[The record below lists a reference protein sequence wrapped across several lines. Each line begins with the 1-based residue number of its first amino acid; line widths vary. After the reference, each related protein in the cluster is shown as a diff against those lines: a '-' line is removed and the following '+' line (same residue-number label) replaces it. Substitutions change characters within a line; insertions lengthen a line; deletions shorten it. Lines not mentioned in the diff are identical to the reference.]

1 MKDVINH
8 DTPEPIC
15 DPSVYQL
22 TPMKTYLASVIA
34 LVVASTSFGQAHQLE
49 KKWESAATLKVPESV
64 LFDGARS
71 VLYVTNID
79 GEPWGKDGKG
89 SVGKVGLD
97 GKVIAVDWVSGL
109 EAPKGMALQGNLLY
123 VADLE
128 QVVVIDVEKGE
139 VASRIAVPGAKGLN
153 DVTIDPKGVLYV
165 SDSQDK
171 KLYRIEN
178 KHATVLIEKL
188 KGPNGVLFHD
198 GALYLADGG
207 GLYRVG
213 KDNGLT
219 LINDGM
225 TGGIDGVE
233 HVAGGDFIV
242 SCWSGVIHYVKADG
256 TRETLLDTRGDKINS
271 ADIGYD
277 AKTRTLYV
285 PTFFKNS
292 IVAYEVK

>member
-1 MKDVINH
+1 
-8 DTPEPIC
+8 
-15 DPSVYQL
+15 
-22 TPMKTYLASVIA
+22 MKTCYFPAIA
-34 LVVASTSFGQAHQLE
+34 LLIAATSFGQVHTLE
-49 KKWESAATLKVPESV
+49 KKWESSATLKVPESV
-64 LFDGARS
+64 LFDGERN

-89 SVGKVGLD
+89 SIGKVRVD

-109 EAPKGMALQGNLLY
+109 QAPKGMAMQGKLLY

-128 QVVVIDVEKGE
+128 ELVVIDVDKGE
-139 VASRIAVPGAKGLN
+139 IDSRIQVPGAKGLN

-178 KHATVLIEKL
+178 KRATVLIEKL

-198 GALYLADGG
+198 GALYLADGQ

-213 KDNGLT
+213 KDNALT

-225 TGGIDGVE
+225 AGGIDGVE
-233 HVAGGDFIV
+233 HVAGGDFLV
-242 SCWSGVIHYVKADG
+242 SCWSGVLHYVKADG
-256 TRETLLDTRGDKINS
+256 TRETLLDTRADKINS

-277 AKTRTLYV
+277 AKTRTVYV